1 MNHTPM
7 DAPIL
12 TPIAEATA
20 TLAKTEQTLA
30 RIETVL
36 PVYTKLELEA
46 MDLAD
51 RLDTLVRDFHEEV
64 AAILAEAQTLS
75 AKLGIPADDA

>member
-1 MNHTPM
+1 M

-12 TPIAEATA
+12 TPVAEAVA
-20 TLAKTEQTLA
+20 TVTKAEQTLT
-30 RIETVL
+30 RIEAVL
-36 PVYTKLELEA
+36 PVYTKFELEA

-64 AAILAEAQTLS
+64 AAILAEAQMLS
-75 AKLGIPADDA
+75 VKLGIPADDA